1 MAKVEFIYE
10 SAKTIIQCN
19 PEDRLEDIVQKFT
32 VKLEKNTK
40 DLFFIYDGQL
50 LDIKK
55 TFKESVND
63 VDKSR
68 NQMNVIVNNKSEEE
82 KNISFLQKSKYVICP
97 ECKRIFF
104 LQLMILR
111 FHSMIVKMDTK

>member
-1 MAKVEFIYE
+1 MAWYDEAVFYHIYPLGLLGAPKE
-10 SAKTIIQCN
+10 N
-19 PEDRLEDIVQKFT
+19 
-32 VKLEKNTK
+32 N
-40 DLFFIYDGQL
+40 YDGITHRL
-50 LDIKK
+50 RELFPWVDHIKK

-63 VDKSR
+63 IDKSR